1 MTNKFFVKM
10 INNNTSLCVGDVIN
24 FEILVKSYFEEV
36 KSINVIWGYNTDT
49 KIIFIGKTSKKVTLE
64 PNSEKIVS
72 FSAFANEAGF
82 VRLPKVKIQDKAQ
95 SQNGYV
101 ASSSHVEFINGL
113 NVVEGTPREKYF
125 FNKSIEPYNCN
136 MYKEVSENDIYYSN
150 QEDE

>member
-1 MTNKFFVKM
+1 MVYRTNLQENKK
-10 INNNTSLCVGDVIN
+10 
-24 FEILVKSYFEEV
+24 Y
-36 KSINVIWGYNTDT
+36 
-49 KIIFIGKTSKKVTLE
+49 KIQG
-64 PNSEKIVS
+64 
-72 FSAFANEAGF
+72 
-82 VRLPKVKIQDKAQ
+82 KIQDKAE